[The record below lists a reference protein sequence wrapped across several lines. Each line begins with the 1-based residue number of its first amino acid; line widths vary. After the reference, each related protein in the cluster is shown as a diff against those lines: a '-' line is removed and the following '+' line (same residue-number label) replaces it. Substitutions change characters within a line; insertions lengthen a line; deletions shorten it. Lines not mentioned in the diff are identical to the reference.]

1 MFLDEATHIHHVG
14 VALAAVVAAEVVGSI
29 DGPGDGSIV
38 KPLLQIGVEVFG
50 IGIKGSAE
58 GGNGA
63 EVNDGHGGTVAVVI
77 FHGGLIKAVA
87 DGTAERGPVGI
98 GVSGKILADARI
110 VPAGAGDDLFRGY
123 KIAGKGGEDSS
134 GFNRA
139 HQAGVKADHFKAVRN
154 Q

>member
-14 VALAAVVAAEVVGSI
+14 VALTAVVAAEVVGSI

-38 KPLLQIGVEVFG
+38 KPLLQIGIEVFG

-77 FHGGLIKAVA
+77 FHGGLSIRTRLWQTKIS
-87 DGTAERGPVGI
+87 DGRLFFSLQSLERSCI
-98 GVSGKILADARI
+98 ID
-110 VPAGAGDDLFRGY
+110 
-123 KIAGKGGEDSS
+123 
-134 GFNRA
+134 FN
-139 HQAGVKADHFKAVRN
+139 G
-154 Q
+154 